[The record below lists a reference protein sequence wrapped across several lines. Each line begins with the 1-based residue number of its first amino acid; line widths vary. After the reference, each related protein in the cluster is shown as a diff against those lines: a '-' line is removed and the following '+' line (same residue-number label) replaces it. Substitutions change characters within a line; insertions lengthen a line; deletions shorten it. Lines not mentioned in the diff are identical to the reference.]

1 MKRLSFQAKTSYGLG
16 NLGYGT
22 ISQTLNSFIM
32 FFGTTVLGLSGTL
45 VGVAVAISAFWD
57 GVSDPIIGYW
67 SDVSSDRGFGKRLN
81 YMFLSS
87 FTMALSN
94 ILLWIVPISLPVVF
108 KFLWFLISLL
118 ALETS
123 CTLFAT
129 PYFALGVDL
138 APDYSEQTTL
148 QGFKTVFFILGMIL
162 PSVFMMIFMPSGNN
176 LQSQFS
182 QKSYVDIGLA
192 TSALCLLAG
201 LVSTFGTIKAYKRHP
216 IIENPEPTEKTSFS
230 KTLSKF
236 FVVMKSKN
244 YSSIILGYSIALLSS
259 AFLISVGMH
268 LFTYAYHFN
277 STQIPILM
285 AILFVSA
292 ILSQAFWIY
301 LSNRTDKKRALNIS
315 LITILFG
322 IGFTV
327 ISFIFRQ
334 FVTTDTLFFMVCPAI
349 FVCGFGTGS
358 LYSLPMSMFA
368 DLLTMD
374 KIKTG
379 ENNSATY
386 SGFMTIAFNVA
397 NSLALL
403 VIGFLL
409 DFIKFDSTSPVQALS
424 VQNGLG
430 AIVFIGCSLSIA
442 VSILFFSRYS
452 LKRIDVL
459 KAQMNYDFEQKNQ
472 NHTKNR
478 MILQSKPVD
487 TPQKNTAF
495 IDLNTS

>member
-1 MKRLSFQAKTSYGLG
+1 MKRLSFKTKTSYGFG

-45 VGVAVAISAFWD
+45 VGLGVAISAFWD
-57 GVSDPIIGYW
+57 GVSDPIIGYI
-67 SDVSSDRGFGKRLN
+67 SDVGSNKGLGKRLN
-81 YMFLSS
+81 FMFLSS
-87 FTMALSN
+87 FAMALSN
-94 ILLWIVPISLPVVF
+94 ILLWTIPTSLPDPI
-108 KFLWFLISLL
+108 KFLWFIIALL

-148 QGFKTVFFILGMIL
+148 QGFKTVFFILGMIM
-162 PSVFMMIFMPSGNN
+162 PSVFMMIFMPANGNN
-176 LQSQFS
+176 QSQFS
-182 QKSYVDIGLA
+182 QKGYVDIGLA
-192 TSALCLLAG
+192 TSALCLFSG
-201 LVSTFGTIKAYKRHP
+201 LISTFGTLGAYKKHP
-216 IIENPEPTEKTSFS
+216 ILEKSEEHEKSSFI

-244 YSSIILGYSIALLSS
+244 YSSIIIGYSVALLSS

-285 AILFVSA
+285 ATLFISA
-292 ILSQAFWIY
+292 IISQPFWIY

-315 LITILFG
+315 LITLVFG
-322 IGFTV
+322 IGLTV
-327 ISFIFRQ
+327 ISFIFRE
-334 FVTTDTLFFMVCPAI
+334 FVVNHTLFIMTIPAI

-358 LYSLPMSMFA
+358 LYSLPISMFA

-374 KIKTG
+374 KITTG

-386 SGFMTIAFNVA
+386 SGFMTIAFNIA

-403 VIGFLL
+403 IIGLLL
-409 DFIKFDSTSPVQALS
+409 DFIKFDSSSPVQALS

-430 AIVFIGCSLSIA
+430 MIVFIGCSLSIA
-442 VSILFFSRYS
+442 LSILFFSRYS

-459 KAQMNYDFEQKNQ
+459 KAQMNYDFEQKKQ
-472 NHTKNR
+472 
-478 MILQSKPVD
+478 
-487 TPQKNTAF
+487 
-495 IDLNTS
+495 LNTLNKTDSNEEISKKLAKNSLSND